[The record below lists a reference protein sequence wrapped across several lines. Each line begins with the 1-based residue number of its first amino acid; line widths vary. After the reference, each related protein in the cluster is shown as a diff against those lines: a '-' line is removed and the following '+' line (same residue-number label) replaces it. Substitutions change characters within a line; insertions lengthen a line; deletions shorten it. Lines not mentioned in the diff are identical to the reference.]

1 MQNRTLALAALLL
14 LAAAALGGCE
24 TTGVSGPQA
33 AAAPL
38 PPTHQQAALDCWM
51 GTEHLARTLS
61 LDKRADLVDK
71 CIEEKMKGQPAPML
85 AAAKPA
91 AQAKP
96 AASDKPAAAG
106 PAPPATFRAGEQAP
120 KP

>member
-1 MQNRTLALAALLL
+1 MQNRTLLPTALLIV
-14 LAAAALGGCE
+14 AAAALGGCE
-24 TTGVSGPQA
+24 TTGTGPTQ

-51 GTEHLARTLS
+51 GTEKFARTLS

-71 CIEEKMKGQPAPML
+71 CIADKMKGEPAPML

-91 AQAKP
+91 AQAKS
-96 AASDKPAAAG
+96 AAEANPAAASS
-106 PAPPATFRAGEQAP
+106 PAAPATVRAGAQPP